1 MIRQSND
8 SRWSLRSNGKNIRYQ
23 NQWLL
28 LQNNPVPDNVEQV
41 KKLDDFAISILKDRR
56 GSARNELIN
65 EDKVMERLQ
74 VKIRDIM
81 EPFVHFG
88 TLMRKPR
95 TPMNCR

>member
-1 MIRQSND
+1 MASFANEHFEPYLQT
-8 SRWSLRSNGKNIRYQ
+8 RSDTPKY
-23 NQWLL
+23 WKH
-28 LQNNPVPDNVEQV
+28 NPVPDNVEQV
-41 KKLDDFAISILKDRR
+41 KKLDDFTISILKDRR